1 MTNYTLFSQILGLI
15 DKESFKKR
23 VKKHGTDYAN
33 KGFNSWTHLV
43 AMLFCQ
49 IAQSTSVRD
58 ISFGLRSASG
68 NLNHLG
74 IQRAP
79 SKSSIS
85 YQNKHRDYK
94 LFRDTYYSMLN
105 HLGQHPGFNRRKL
118 KIKAP
123 VYLLDSTTISLCLSL
138 FDWAQFRTS
147 KGAIKLHTLLQYNG
161 QLPAYLNLSDGK
173 TADNR
178 VARDIPIS
186 KGSVV
191 VADRYY
197 TDFALLNIWDSTGV
211 NFVVRHKSNLQ
222 YWVKQELALPE
233 NKPGNV
239 IRDQIIELYS
249 PSVRKKYPGKL
260 RRVEVWDE
268 ENMQIIELL
277 TNNTHYSSRTIAA
290 LYKAR
295 WDVELFFRDL
305 KQLLHVKTFIGTSEN
320 AVQIQIWTALIAI
333 LLLKYL
339 KMKAKFGWHLS
350 NLVQSIRTNCFAKID
365 LFKWIDEPLTPPP
378 QNTKIKVQGVLF

>member
-15 DKESFKKR
+15 DKETFKKE

-33 KGFNSWTHLV
+33 KGFDSWTHLV

-74 IQRAP
+74 VQRAP

-85 YQNKHRDYK
+85 YQNKHRDYR
-94 LFRDTYYSMLN
+94 LFRDTYYNMLN
-105 HLGQHPGFNRRKL
+105 HLGQHPGLNRRKL
-118 KIKAP
+118 RIKAP

-138 FDWAQFRTS
+138 FDWAQFRTT

-161 QLPAYLNLSDGK
+161 QLPAYLYLSDGK

-178 VARDIPIS
+178 AARDIPIS

-222 YWVKQELALPE
+222 YWVKQELKVPK
-233 NKPGNV
+233 NQGGNV

-249 PSVRKKYPGKL
+249 TSVRKKYPREI

-268 ENMQIIELL
+268 ENLQTIELL
-277 TNNTHYSSRTIAA
+277 TNNLKYSGRTIAA

-320 AVQIQIWTALIAI
+320 AVQIQIWSALIAI

-365 LFKWIDEPLTPPP
+365 LFQWIDEPLTPPP
-378 QNTKIKVQGVLF
+378 QNTKFTAQGVLF